1 MKNNI
6 IIIGGDPNSIN
17 SEILYKCWNK
27 LNSKIKKKIY
37 VIANI
42 DLLESLFKKL
52 NYKINLTEA
61 NNFKNINNNALKI
74 INVNLDFKNPFKI
87 NHMNVSKY
95 VKDSLNLAHN
105 LTIKGMAKGIINCP
119 INKNIFSPKR
129 IGVTEYLASICKVK
143 KDTEVML
150 IANNSFSVSPITTHI
165 DLKQVAKS
173 INKKK
178 IINKIRTINTWFI
191 KYKLKK
197 PKIGILGL
205 NPHNAEMRPYSEEL
219 KIITP
224 AIKQLRKSNIFVKGP
239 LVADTIFI
247 KDYKSFDVIVGMYH
261 DQVLAPFKALF
272 NFNAINITL
281 GLKYLRLSP
290 DHGVAMDIIGKN
302 KASASSLLKCVTF
315 LNNF

>member
-42 DLLESLFKKL
+42 DLLESQFKKL

-178 IINKIRTINTWFI
+178 
-191 KYKLKK
+191 L
-197 PKIGILGL
+197 
-205 NPHNAEMRPYSEEL
+205 
-219 KIITP
+219 
-224 AIKQLRKSNIFVKGP
+224 
-239 LVADTIFI
+239 
-247 KDYKSFDVIVGMYH
+247 
-261 DQVLAPFKALF
+261 
-272 NFNAINITL
+272 
-281 GLKYLRLSP
+281 
-290 DHGVAMDIIGKN
+290 
-302 KASASSLLKCVTF
+302 
-315 LNNF
+315 